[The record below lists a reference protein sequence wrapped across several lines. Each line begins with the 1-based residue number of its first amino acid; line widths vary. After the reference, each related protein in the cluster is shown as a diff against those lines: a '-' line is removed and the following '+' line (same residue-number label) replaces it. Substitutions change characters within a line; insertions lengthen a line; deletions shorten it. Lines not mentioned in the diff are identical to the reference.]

1 MAGVGA
7 GPRGRW
13 VGIGWNGRGEREV
26 RRLWGR
32 DGRPRGWV
40 ERLMASGVDPDP
52 RFTFANERTFLAWI
66 RTSLALLAAGV
77 GLEAFAGEA
86 LAPSLRHLLA
96 AALLVAGA
104 SLALTAFSRWLRSER
119 ALRERRSLP
128 GLGVAP
134 VLAVGVA
141 LCGLAVLVSVLMA

>member
-1 MAGVGA
+1 
-7 GPRGRW
+7 
-13 VGIGWNGRGEREV
+13 
-26 RRLWGR
+26 
-32 DGRPRGWV
+32 
-40 ERLMASGVDPDP
+40 MASGADPDP

-86 LAPSLRHLLA
+86 LTPSLRHVLA
-96 AALLVAGA
+96 SGLLVAGA

-119 ALRERRSLP
+119 ALREGRSLP

-141 LCGLAVLVSVLMA
+141 LCGLAVVIGLVVAS